1 MLTAR
6 PCDAEAAAE
15 AAPPPMPMPAP
26 THIQAADGTW
36 WERKSVPWPQG
47 APTGKRDVFVN
58 HDSRTVQWDPPPAW
72 AEWQVLKQPVDTIR
86 ALAQPQLLAVYKELF
101 RVSGDKNAELY
112 TGSAAMHS
120 SQLDLLLVRP
130 RSRRSRGPSPA
141 MPLDRSLLRDR
152 SRVHSPFDG
161 IEHASRPAAVSRH
174 RSRQRSLCICTRAA
188 VALWRADVHSELSG
202 PGPAPHVQPCLRY
215 ACTWHRRGGRSRC

>member
-1 MLTAR
+1 
-6 PCDAEAAAE
+6 
-15 AAPPPMPMPAP
+15 MPAP

-72 AEWQVLKQPVDTIR
+72 AEWQVLKQPVDAIR
-86 ALAQPQLLAVYKELF
+86 MLTHPQLLAVYKELF

-120 SQLDLLLVRP
+120 SQLDLLLVRSCQE
-130 RSRRSRGPSPA
+130 RN
-141 MPLDRSLLRDR
+141 DRTTMYACVWLIGRCGRL
-152 SRVHSPFDG
+152 G
-161 IEHASRPAAVSRH
+161 AA
-174 RSRQRSLCICTRAA
+174 
-188 VALWRADVHSELSG
+188 ALWFNE
-202 PGPAPHVQPCLRY
+202 Q
-215 ACTWHRRGGRSRC
+215 RGGALAGHTSDCVVLCRVRGSGLKV